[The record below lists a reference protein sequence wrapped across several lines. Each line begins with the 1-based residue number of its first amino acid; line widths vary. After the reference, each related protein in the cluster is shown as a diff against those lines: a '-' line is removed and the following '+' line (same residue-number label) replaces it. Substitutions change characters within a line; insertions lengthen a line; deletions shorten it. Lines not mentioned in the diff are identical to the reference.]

1 MDFNAWFT
9 GFAAL
14 WSPLTFALLVGV
26 SVGLVWVSL
35 APSQPALQVR
45 ARLDGYLV
53 RSDTVEAE
61 ELQQPFT
68 VRALLPLLR
77 SILRVFGALVP
88 SRDLEATRRLL
99 LQAGQPFGLTVLDFW
114 GLRVLS
120 VVFVGGGCF
129 LFFMRTGLS
138 EGVLLRNTL
147 IACVAGVF
155 LPVLWLRSAAGR
167 RMHEVQR
174 ALPDA
179 LDMLTI
185 GVEAG
190 LAFESA
196 LLQVSRKWDNA
207 LSHELR
213 RTVAEMRVGTPRDAA
228 LQRLADRTAVPDLR
242 TFVAVLIQSNQLGV
256 SIAKVLHD
264 QAAQMRVKRR
274 QRAQELAQQA
284 SVKLVFPLVF
294 LIFPTMFIV
303 ILGPSVPLILDIF
316 KTMNGS

>member
-1 MDFNAWFT
+1 
-9 GFAAL
+9 
-14 WSPLTFALLVGV
+14 V

-45 ARLDGYLV
+45 ARLDGYLA
-53 RSDTVEAE
+53 RSDSVEAE

-68 VRALLPLLR
+68 VRALLPFLR

-88 SRDLEATRRLL
+88 SRDLEATRRML

-120 VVFVGGGCF
+120 VVLVGGGYF
-129 LFFMRTGLS
+129 LFMRTGLS

-207 LSHELR
+207 LSRELR

-242 TFVAVLIQSNQLGV
+242 TFVAVLVQSNQLGV

-284 SVKLVFPLVF
+284 GVKLVFPLVF

-303 ILGPSVPLILDIF
+303 ILGPSVPLILDIL
-316 KTMNGS
+316 KSMNGS

>member
-45 ARLDGYLV
+45 ARLDGYLA

-88 SRDLEATRRLL
+88 SRDLEATRRML

-120 VVFVGGGCF
+120 VALVGGGYF
-129 LFFMRTGLS
+129 FFMRAGLS

-147 IACVAGVF
+147 IAGVAGVF
-155 LPVLWLRSAAGR
+155 LLYYPFNEVSVFYWIWFRPGTFFVSAFWLLILYVVLDIVGLLGMPSGVAHVAHITGFGCGAAVATVLVLRGIVKPEQDER
-167 RMHEVQR
+167 TLLETFGMRVPRIERQR
-174 ALPDA
+174 PRSDYGPL
-179 LDMLTI
+179 
-185 GVEAG
+185 
-190 LAFESA
+190 
-196 LLQVSRKWDNA
+196 VSRP
-207 LSHELR
+207 LLPYLP
-213 RTVAEMRVGTPRDAA
+213 TPPP
-228 LQRLADRTAVPDLR
+228 DRPPVRPPGAVPPKSPDR
-242 TFVAVLIQSNQLGV
+242 PKPPAPPP
-256 SIAKVLHD
+256 
-264 QAAQMRVKRR
+264 R
-274 QRAQELAQQA
+274 
-284 SVKLVFPLVF
+284 P
-294 LIFPTMFIV
+294 
-303 ILGPSVPLILDIF
+303 
-316 KTMNGS
+316 

>member
-1 MDFNAWFT
+1 MDYNAWFT

-35 APSQPALQVR
+35 APSAPARQVR
-45 ARLDGYLV
+45 ARLDGYLAP
-53 RSDTVEAE
+53 SDMVEAE

-68 VRALLPLLR
+68 VRALLPLVRSVLR
-77 SILRVFGALVP
+77 LFGALVP
-88 SRDLEATRRLL
+88 SRGLEATRRML

-120 VVFVGGGCF
+120 VAVVGGGYF
-129 LFFMRTGLS
+129 FFMRTGLS

-147 IACVAGVF
+147 IAGVAGVF
-155 LPVLWLRSAAGR
+155 LPILWLRSAAER

-207 LSHELR
+207 LSRELR

-228 LQRLADRTAVPDLR
+228 LQRLADRTGVPDLR

-303 ILGPSVPLILDIF
+303 ILGPSVPMILDIF
-316 KTMNGS
+316 KTMNGR

>member
-1 MDFNAWFT
+1 MDFNAWVT

-45 ARLDGYLV
+45 ARLDGYLA
-53 RSDTVEAE
+53 RSDTVETE

-77 SILRVFGALVP
+77 SVLRLFGALVP
-88 SRDLEATRRLL
+88 SRDLEATRRML

-120 VVFVGGGCF
+120 VVFVAGGYF
-129 LFFMRTGLS
+129 LFMRTGLS

-155 LPVLWLRSAAGR
+155 LPVLWLRSAAER

-207 LSHELR
+207 LSRELR

-242 TFVAVLIQSNQLGV
+242 TFVAVLVQSNQLGV

-316 KTMNGS
+316 RTMNGR

>member
-1 MDFNAWFT
+1 M
-9 GFAAL
+9 
-14 WSPLTFALLVGV
+14 
-26 SVGLVWVSL
+26 
-35 APSQPALQVR
+35 
-45 ARLDGYLV
+45 
-53 RSDTVEAE
+53 
-61 ELQQPFT
+61 
-68 VRALLPLLR
+68 
-77 SILRVFGALVP
+77 
-88 SRDLEATRRLL
+88 L

-120 VVFVGGGCF
+120 VVFVGGGYF
-129 LFFMRTGLS
+129 LFMRTGLS

-155 LPVLWLRSAAGR
+155 LPVLWLRSAAQR

-207 LSHELR
+207 LSRELR

-228 LQRLADRTAVPDLR
+228 LQRLADRTGVPDLR

-284 SVKLVFPLVF
+284 GVKLVFPLVF

>member
-1 MDFNAWFT
+1 MDYSAWFT

-14 WSPLTFALLVGV
+14 WSPLTFALLVGA

-35 APSQPALQVR
+35 APSEPARQVR
-45 ARLDGYLV
+45 ARLDGYLA
-53 RSDTVEAE
+53 RSDTVETE

-88 SRDLEATRRLL
+88 SRDLEATRRML

-120 VVFVGGGCF
+120 VVLVGGGYF
-129 LFFMRTGLS
+129 LFMRTGLS

-207 LSHELR
+207 LSRELR

-242 TFVAVLIQSNQLGV
+242 TFVAVLVQSNQLGV

-284 SVKLVFPLVF
+284 GVKLVFPLVF

-316 KTMNGS
+316 RTMNGS

>member
-1 MDFNAWFT
+1 MDFNAWVT

-88 SRDLEATRRLL
+88 SRDLEATRRML

-120 VVFVGGGCF
+120 VVLVGGGYF
-129 LFFMRTGLS
+129 LFMRTGLS

-147 IACVAGVF
+147 IACVVGVF

-207 LSHELR
+207 LSRELR

-284 SVKLVFPLVF
+284 SIKLVFPLVF